1 MLHFPLISRKLQ
13 YFMYLVLWH
22 RFAPNLIGKILIIK
36 KYVHSIFMHIYWQ
49 VAVLLACLFSSK
61 YTRRKKTGLAKIF
74 DFRFSMDLRVLRC
87 PEHDLTIFRKC
98 LSVRLQNFVNT
109 VYQELMHGNCWNFM
123 LSYNLVLIRFWC
135 TSLKRSCCYLNFS
148 ISLTYSGTVQNCVQF
163 HLMQIIKNQ
172 TF

>member
-74 DFRFSMDLRVLRC
+74 DFRFLMHLHILWCS
-87 PEHDLTIFRKC
+87 EQDLTIFRKWSVC
-98 LSVRLQNFVNT
+98 LFVWCISPKFCGHCFSRTNARK
-109 VYQELMHGNCWNFM
+109 LMKLYIQYLDTIWCWLDFGAYRSRSKDVVLNSWFG
-123 LSYNLVLIRFWC
+123 LCPIPFLV
-135 TSLKRSCCYLNFS
+135 
-148 ISLTYSGTVQNCVQF
+148 
-163 HLMQIIKNQ
+163 
-172 TF
+172 